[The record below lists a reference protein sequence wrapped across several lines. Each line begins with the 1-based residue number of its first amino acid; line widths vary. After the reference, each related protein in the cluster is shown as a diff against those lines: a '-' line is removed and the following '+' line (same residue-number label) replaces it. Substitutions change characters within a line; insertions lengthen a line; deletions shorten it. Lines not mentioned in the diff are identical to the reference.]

1 MPRAL
6 VVDDDP
12 EILRP
17 LAKLVEREGFT
28 TGTCESLAKA
38 RSQLAG
44 ETWDVVIAD
53 LSLPDGSALDLLS
66 QIEDLAQTEVI
77 LVTGHGSIDS
87 AIEAFRGGAIDYLTK
102 PIDTGRLRGLLHKLL
117 RTVELRNEVDALRAE
132 LRRAGRFGKMLGVSP
147 AMQALYDQVLRV
159 APTDATVLI
168 TGETGTGKELVAESI
183 HQMSPRAKKPF
194 VAVNCGAVA
203 SNLIES
209 ELFGHERGSFTGATR
224 RHRGVFERADTGTL
238 FLDEITEMPAEL
250 QVRLLRSLE
259 TKTVL
264 RIGSERDIVVD
275 VRVVAATNRD
285 PEEAVQEG
293 KLRPDLLYR
302 LLVFPI
308 EVPPLRERG
317 NDVALIAEHYL
328 GQLNA
333 EAETS
338 KQFTAEAL
346 DQLCAHEWAG
356 NVRELRNAIERAFIM
371 ASDRINMESLPFVP
385 DAELASEP
393 AGARSPVGTSLAAA
407 ERELILTTVS
417 HYGGDKNEAARVLG
431 ISLKTLYNRLHRYG
445 VIGS

>member
-17 LAKLVEREGFT
+17 LAKLVEGEGFT
-28 TGTCESLAKA
+28 TRTAESLAKA

-44 ETWDVVIAD
+44 DSWDVVIAD

-66 QIEDLAQTEVI
+66 QIEDLAETEVI
-77 LVTGHGSIDS
+77 LITGHGSIDS

-117 RTVELRNEVDALRAE
+117 RTVELRDEVDALRAE
-132 LRRAGRFGKMLGVSP
+132 LRRAGRFGKMIGVSP
-147 AMQALYDQVLRV
+147 AMQVLYDQVLRV
-159 APTDATVLI
+159 APTDATVLV
-168 TGETGTGKELVAESI
+168 TGETGTGKELVAEGI
-183 HQMSPRAKKPF
+183 HQMSPRVKKPF

-224 RHRGVFERADTGTL
+224 RHRGVFERADGGTL
-238 FLDEITEMPAEL
+238 FLDEIAEMPAEL

-264 RIGSERDIVVD
+264 RIGSEREINVD

-285 PEEAVQEG
+285 PEEAVQER
-293 KLRPDLLYR
+293 KLRADLLYR

-317 NDVALIAEHYL
+317 NDVALITEHYL

-333 EAETS
+333 DAETS
-338 KQFTAEAL
+338 KRFTSEAL
-346 DQLCAHEWAG
+346 EQLCTHQWPG

-371 ASDRINMESLPFVP
+371 ASDRIGVEWLPFVP
-385 DAELASEP
+385 DTGLASER
-393 AGARSPVGTSLAAA
+393 AAARSSVGTSLASA
-407 ERELILTTVS
+407 ERELIVTTVN
-417 HYGGDKNEAARVLG
+417 HHRGDKSEAARVLG
-431 ISLKTLYNRLHRYG
+431 ISLKTLYNRLHKYG
-445 VIGS
+445 VMGS

>member
-28 TGTCESLAKA
+28 TRTCESLAKA

-132 LRRAGRFGKMLGVSP
+132 LRRAGRFGKMLGISP

-293 KLRPDLLYR
+293 KLRADLLYR

-371 ASDRINMESLPFVP
+371 ASDRITMESLPFAP
-385 DAELASEP
+385 NAELASEP
-393 AGARSPVGTSLAAA
+393 AGTRYLVGTSLAAA
-407 ERELILTTVS
+407 ERELILTTVN

-431 ISLKTLYNRLHRYG
+431 ISLKTLYNRLHKYG

>member
-28 TGTCESLAKA
+28 TRTCESLAKA

-132 LRRAGRFGKMLGVSP
+132 LRRAGRFGKMLGISP
-147 AMQALYDQVLRV
+147 AMQTLYDQVLRV

-293 KLRPDLLYR
+293 KLRADLLYR

-371 ASDRINMESLPFVP
+371 ASDRITMESLPFAP
-385 DAELASEP
+385 NAELAREP
-393 AGARSPVGTSLAAA
+393 AGTRYLVGTSLAAA
-407 ERELILTTVS
+407 ERELILTTVN

-431 ISLKTLYNRLHRYG
+431 ISLKTLYNRLHKYG

>member
-1 MPRAL
+1 M
-6 VVDDDP
+6 
-12 EILRP
+12 
-17 LAKLVEREGFT
+17 
-28 TGTCESLAKA
+28 
-38 RSQLAG
+38 
-44 ETWDVVIAD
+44 IAD

-132 LRRAGRFGKMLGVSP
+132 LRRAGRFGKMLGISP

-293 KLRPDLLYR
+293 KLRADLLYR

-371 ASDRINMESLPFVP
+371 ASDRITMESLPFAP
-385 DAELASEP
+385 NAELASEP
-393 AGARSPVGTSLAAA
+393 AGTRYLVGTSLAAA
-407 ERELILTTVS
+407 ERELILTTVN

-431 ISLKTLYNRLHRYG
+431 ISLKTLYNRLHKYG